1 MGPNLDDTLEGK
13 DAPYVQQSI
22 VEPNADVAEGY
33 TAGVMPSF
41 QQLSEEQVDDLVAFL
56 TQS

>member
-1 MGPNLDDTLEGK
+1 MH
-13 DAPYVQQSI
+13 QSI
-22 VEPNADVAEGY
+22 VEPNAEVAEGY